1 MTSPRPEPLVP
12 KKIAE
17 GICYTAH
24 RFYVIDTLVTPQDRG
39 AGNSVGR
46 MLEPFADWL
55 KERGYPFRQGED
67 LPTGITRI
75 VGAIL
80 ETVAV
85 HMSHGVDGDLQLL
98 TEQVLVLRQ
107 FKQELD
113 EAWNRRI
120 GPGQWPIV
128 GIDKHFAYYD
138 KVLEAIVMVNENEGW
153 SFVSSLPGKHP
164 QSCDPE
170 GLGTMRYRSGVI
182 IRGTF
187 KGTRP
192 HGVVEVSG
200 NAFSQAALEALKA
213 NDYLNLQPSAATK
226 WTFKLTFAEHG
237 ILVPIANEIPL
248 TNMDIGEVSYRGGVR
263 FDYGTGIV
271 SPHGRGCLVFKVP
284 ALEDGEPVYSC
295 LTHEWSWND
304 GTATPTQV
312 FPDGR
317 AN

>member
-1 MTSPRPEPLVP
+1 
-12 KKIAE
+12 
-17 GICYTAH
+17 
-24 RFYVIDTLVTPQDRG
+24 
-39 AGNSVGR
+39 
-46 MLEPFADWL
+46 MLEPFAEWL

-80 ETVAV
+80 GTAAV

-98 TEQVLVLRQ
+98 AEQVLVLKR

-128 GIDKHFAYYD
+128 GREKHFAYYD
-138 KVLEAIVMVNENEGW
+138 KVLQAIVMVNENEGW
-153 SFVSSLPGKHP
+153 SFVSSLTGEYP

-192 HGVVEVSG
+192 LGVVEVSG
-200 NAFSQAALEALKA
+200 NAFSPAALEALNA
-213 NDYLNLQPSAATK
+213 DESLQLRPSAATK
-226 WTFKLTFAEHG
+226 WKFELTFAEHG
-237 ILVPIANEIPL
+237 FLVPIASRIPL
-248 TNMDIGEVSYRGGVR
+248 TDMGRGEVYYTGGVS
-263 FDYGTGIV
+263 FDYKTGIV
-271 SPHGRGCLVFKVP
+271 SPQGRGCLVFKVP
-284 ALEDGEPVYSC
+284 QLQDGKPVHNC
-295 LTHEWSWND
+295 LTHDWSWKD

-312 FPDGR
+312 IPDGP